1 MKIALWGKSHFR
13 NLIANNHKYKY
24 FMIIIK

>member
-13 NLIANNHKYKY
+13 NLTDNNHKYKY